1 MKQLKVL
8 NLPQIEAQL
17 CCSGIADVVNV
28 DKLPQVIPGY
38 YIVCC
43 SDVPSPKDLTA
54 KQFQEYQ
61 NHILFGN
68 IVPIS
73 QQVNGI
79 IGIVYVSEALNDT
92 DSVWRDNSF
101 PCHLRV
107 EKSFRFINPY
117 LVVDCFDFD
126 TTNLISL
133 VKESKQ
139 MPRIENGTL
148 FIPLCEDVFI
158 YIQEGESIFI
168 SITPS
173 VAQIVTR
180 LDGTFKSF
188 NCVTLVCGKY
198 TRSFVLG
205 EISTQ
210 PQPGTASN
218 NTEAGKDDSK
228 FPELKITLG
237 SEISPL

>member
-17 CCSGIADVVNV
+17 CCTGIADVVNV
-28 DKLPQVIPGY
+28 DRFPQVIPGY

-43 SDVPSPKDLTA
+43 SDVPSPMDLTA

-73 QQVNGI
+73 QQACGI
-79 IGIVYVSEALNDT
+79 VGIVYVSESLNDT
-92 DSVWRDNSF
+92 DSIWCNNSF

-117 LVVDCFDFD
+117 LVDDCFDFD
-126 TTNLISL
+126 STNLIGL

-139 MPRIENGTL
+139 MPYIENDTL
-148 FIPLCEDVFI
+148 FVPLCEDVFI
-158 YIQEGESIFI
+158 YIQEGEDIFI

-173 VAQIVTR
+173 VAQIVTSWN
-180 LDGTFKSF
+180 GTLKSI
-188 NCVTLVCGKY
+188 NHVTLVCGKY
-198 TRSFVLG
+198 NRSFVLG
-205 EISTQ
+205 KISTQ
-210 PQPGTASN
+210 LQPGTATN
-218 NTEAGKDDSK
+218 TTEAGIDDSK